1 MDKIRVV
8 ISNNQKAVKIPTGL
22 RMLVR
27 RCCNAVLRMEKFPYS
42 AEISVTFVDNEQ
54 IHELNREYR
63 GKDTPTD
70 LLSFAMEEGETLLQ
84 DPTLPE
90 LLGDIVINTDRTAL
104 QAEQLGHSYQ
114 RELVFLFLHGLLHLL
129 GYDHEQGPEQEREM
143 FSLQDQ
149 LIGMLFPEEKAPAF
163 VFPAK

>member
-1 MDKIRVV
+1 MKVYLNLQREPKARATNSTIRA
-8 ISNNQKAVKIPTGL
+8 QL
-22 RMLVR
+22 RRAAQLTLALCGR
-27 RCCNAVLRMEKFPYS
+27 ERDG
-42 AEISVTFVDNEQ
+42 EISLMLTDDAGIQ
-54 IHELNREYR
+54 LLNREYR

-70 LLSFAMEEGETLLQ
+70 VLSFAMEEGETLLQ

-104 QAEQLGHSYQ
+104 QAEQLGHSYR

-163 VFPAK
+163 VLPAK

>member
-1 MDKIRVV
+1 MKVYLNLQREPKARATNSTIRA
-8 ISNNQKAVKIPTGL
+8 QL
-22 RMLVR
+22 RRAAQLTLALCGWER
-27 RCCNAVLRMEKFPYS
+27 DG
-42 AEISVTFVDNEQ
+42 EISLMLTDDAGIQ
-54 IHELNREYR
+54 LLNREYR

-70 LLSFAMEEGETLLQ
+70 VLSFAMEEGETLLQ

-163 VFPAK
+163 VLPAK